1 MGILDG
7 VIGGVVGVGIAKFV
21 ESHGGVQ
28 GILTQFE
35 QHGLGDTVKSWIS
48 TGVNLPINA
57 EQIQK
62 VLDNETVTK
71 LAGTLGIPLDQVAA
85 QLAEHLPQLID
96 KLTPDGQIP
105 ESKATS

>member
-1 MGILDG
+1 M
-7 VIGGVVGVGIAKFV
+7 AAYKEF
-21 ESHGGVQ
+21 
-28 GILTQFE
+28 LTQFE
-35 QHGLGDTVKSWIS
+35 QQGLGDTVKSWIS
-48 TGVNLPINA
+48 TGVNLPIST

-105 ESKATS
+105 PTQATS